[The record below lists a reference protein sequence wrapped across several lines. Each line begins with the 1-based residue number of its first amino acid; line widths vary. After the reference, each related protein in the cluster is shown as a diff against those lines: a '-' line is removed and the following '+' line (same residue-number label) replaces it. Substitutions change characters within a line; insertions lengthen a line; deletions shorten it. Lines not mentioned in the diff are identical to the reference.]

1 MDMERLK
8 KNSLNERIQKRGG
21 KSRRGSSKISAILF
35 FFSIYEDKKKQ
46 IKIYFWLD
54 IMCLSLLNDNPV
66 KNPLKW
72 EFFLFIS
79 IQSPFYLPS

>member
-46 IKIYFWLD
+46 IKIYF
-54 IMCLSLLNDNPV
+54 
-66 KNPLKW
+66 
-72 EFFLFIS
+72 
-79 IQSPFYLPS
+79 